1 MLFSFEQ
8 DKFNFEKFEDL
19 NIELVLEQ
27 NLDRCLDL

>member
-19 NIELVLEQ
+19 KIELVLEE
-27 NLDRCLDL
+27 NLDRYLDS